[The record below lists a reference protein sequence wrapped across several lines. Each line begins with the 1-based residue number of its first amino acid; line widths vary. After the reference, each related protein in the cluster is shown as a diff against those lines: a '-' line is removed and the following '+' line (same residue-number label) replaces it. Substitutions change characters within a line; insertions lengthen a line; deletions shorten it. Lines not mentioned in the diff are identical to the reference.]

1 MEDAK
6 KHVKNGVSIWSWAS
20 DKDPDIVL
28 VCAGDTPTLEVLASK
43 TILKKY
49 IPDLKVRVVNV
60 NNLLK
65 LDKEYSECLSDIEY
79 DYLFTKD
86 KPILFVFHGYPNLIR
101 ELVIDRNNKNI
112 KVIGYQEEG
121 AITTPFDM
129 RVKNEIDRFNICLD
143 VMKLIDDKYNKFD
156 VTDYCIKEL
165 IKHNAHIKMFGTDL
179 EEVENWKWSN

>member
-1 MEDAK
+1 MRKLLVSDYDGTFFINKTDMK
-6 KHVKNGVSIWSWAS
+6 KNIYDIRKFRKEGNVFAFATGNNYENFIRVIEKN
-20 DKDPDIVL
+20 
-28 VCAGDTPTLEVLASK
+28 
-43 TILKKY
+43 
-49 IPDLKVRVVNV
+49 
-60 NNLLK
+60 
-65 LDKEYSECLSDIEY
+65 DIEY